1 MSLKRRLS
9 PAPPRSGVSLF
20 NDEPNPKDGSTS
32 LDPKRDS
39 FRLELENK
47 QLRLELEDVKRRLVR
62 YEEDAN
68 RRSRRSSP
76 RITNSKRSPPPSLP
90 KLLNQTASQASVRAR
105 PTITDLEAKDRALPM
120 GLHHRRQQGEEEDT
134 RRLKTTAI
142 KMKHRDS
149 DAFVDVESPR
159 PQYAEGV
166 SGLQIESFP
175 EHNDPNR
182 AKFNRYDDDD
192 AEIGFGTMILDRAGW
207 LVGLLVLQSMSSFI
221 IQRNETMLQKHL
233 VIVRFLTMLVGAGGN
248 AGNQASV
255 RGMCWCSGENL
266 HSPTLLR

>member
-9 PAPPRSGVSLF
+9 PVPPRSGVSLF
-20 NDEPNPKDGSTS
+20 SEEPNPKDGSTS

-47 QLRLELEDVKRRLVR
+47 QLRLELEDIKRRLDR
-62 YEEDAN
+62 YEEDFN

-90 KLLNQTASQASVRAR
+90 KLLNPATAQASVRPR
-105 PTITDLEAKDRALPM
+105 PTITDLEVKARDLPM
-120 GLHHRRQQGEEEDT
+120 GLHHRRQPGEEEDT
-134 RRLKTTAI
+134 RRI
-142 KMKHRDS
+142 KKMVVKVKHRDS
-149 DAFVDVESPR
+149 DNFDDVESPR
-159 PQYAEGV
+159 PQYTEGV
-166 SGLQIESFP
+166 SGLHIESLP
-175 EHNDPNR
+175 EQNDSELT
-182 AKFNRYDDDD
+182 KFKHDDDD
-192 AEIGFGTMILDRAGW
+192 GAEIGFGTMILDRAGW

-221 IQRNETMLQKHL
+221 IQRNESMLQKHL

-255 RGMCWCSGENL
+255 RGMCSC
-266 HSPTLLR
+266 PVLRKKYMN